1 MNRFLKLLPVLATL
15 LFAGFSVSAVDGLFK
30 DDVIA
35 KATGVEVKRSELE
48 NVFISYRAN
57 LAAKGGGI
65 PEQKRREVER
75 TLLDRLLFTRILL
88 AKATDVD
95 KETGKAKSSD
105 IIDAQIEAAGSREKF
120 ELQVIALGLT
130 VDQFNKQ
137 LEEQA
142 VSEQVVERML
152 KDEIGV
158 SDAAVRTYY
167 DEHQEE
173 FTYPES
179 VRAAHILIATNDRTH
194 GQPLS
199 EGELRRREQLA
210 RTLVQRARTERDFAQ
225 LVKEHSEDLGSKD
238 TGGEYTFS
246 RGRMVPE
253 FEAAAFSMKP
263 GQVSDVVR
271 SRFGFHIIKLLEKLP
286 PKVEPFENVS
296 TDIKANLELVEIQ
309 KRLNDL
315 KTRLFAENDAEIVD
329 PELKGK

>member
-1 MNRFLKLLPVLATL
+1 MNRFLKMLPVLATM
-15 LFAGFSVSAVDGLFK
+15 LFAGFSASAVDGLFK

-65 PEQKRREVER
+65 PEQKRKEVER

-88 AKATDVD
+88 SKATDAD
-95 KETGKAKSSD
+95 KATGKAKSSD
-105 IIDAQIEAAGSREKF
+105 IIDTQIEAAGSREKF
-120 ELQVIALGLT
+120 ELQVVALGLSIE
-130 VDQFNKQ
+130 QFTKQ

-142 VSEQVVERML
+142 ISEQVVERML

-179 VRAAHILIATNDRTH
+179 VRAAHILIATNDRTN

-225 LVKEHSEDLGSKD
+225 LVKEHSEDLGSKE

-253 FEAAAFSMKP
+253 FEAAAFSMMP

-296 TDIKANLELVEIQ
+296 KDIKANLELVEIQ

-315 KTRLFAENDAEIVD
+315 KTRLFAENNAEIID
-329 PELKGK
+329 PELKVK